1 VEIRYSCPQNWCF
14 LAPEAMRCRL
24 SVPIRG
30 KLTSG
35 HWWVSWRYRRRR
47 GGCRNPRRGEHDRVR
62 DAPAFSASI
71 YEGWG
76 EMLTV
81 IRLGLP
87 AQLRRSL
94 GCTNREPDGSAAA
107 GLPERQTL
115 CTDGIAMDRNRNA
128 GSREELP
135 AFEGAQTA
143 SDSERLCCDISKR
156 CSLSQLPAKIGQLNI
171 QPIAPAAPFST
182 GTGTIR
188 DVVFQLLC

>member
-1 VEIRYSCPQNWCF
+1 
-14 LAPEAMRCRL
+14 
-24 SVPIRG
+24 
-30 KLTSG
+30 
-35 HWWVSWRYRRRR
+35 
-47 GGCRNPRRGEHDRVR
+47 
-62 DAPAFSASI
+62 
-71 YEGWG
+71 
-76 EMLTV
+76 MLTV
-81 IRLGLP
+81 IPSRPACPTTALARLY
-87 AQLRRSL
+87 Q
-94 GCTNREPDGSAAA
+94 CNREPDGSAAA

-115 CTDGIAMDRNRNA
+115 AQCTDGIAMDRNRNA
-128 GSREELP
+128 GSREGLP